1 MALPRSLVRLAAAAA
16 RTRTA
21 SAARD
26 RRRQRPMSE
35 DEFKTTVIKLLR
47 ERRGGRRYGGTA
59 SQGPNSS
66 NTSESLKTA
75 GVGMVMFG
83 AVWQY
88 IDKSNELVKEQDA
101 SSPWWKQF
109 WFRRD

>member
-1 MALPRSLVRLAAAAA
+1 
-16 RTRTA
+16 
-21 SAARD
+21 
-26 RRRQRPMSE
+26 MSE
-35 DEFKTTVIKLLR
+35 DELRTTVIKLLR
-47 ERRGGRRYGGTA
+47 ERRGGRRCGGTA

-83 AVWQY
+83 TVWQY
-88 IDKSNELVKEQDA
+88 IDKTNELVKEQVMLHLVLGQLDEEKKAREKEREAYALKAVQDA